1 MIEIRVSGNEQRF
14 IKKCLDNQIN
24 LYDIKY
30 LDDSLL
36 VVVNE
41 KDLKQI
47 KRINYYSKI
56 TINKA
61 LGKKGI
67 ITSLKKNLYNILL
80 LLIFLTIIYVIS
92 NIIIEVDIK
101 HENKEMINKVNELLQ
116 AKGIKKFTL
125 YKTNKEL
132 NKISDEISHENR
144 DFIDFL
150 SITRSGMKYTV
161 NIEERI
167 VKNLET
173 KKERCHIV
181 AKKSGVITEINAK
194 SGIIT
199 KEKGNLVNKGDILI
213 SGEIILNEEV
223 KGNTCANG
231 DVKANTWYKVSISY
245 PLTETIKNYTKREKV
260 NIKKYN
266 KYFKKRIYNEFDEK
280 EIFHIGNLYFV
291 RQYEYKSEQ
300 INITKEDATKKA
312 MEEAEKKLREKL
324 GEIEIIDKKVLNS
337 STNNSKIELEIFMSV
352 NESIGEVQE
361 YEGRDKIDTNE
372 SLQHTN

>member
-67 ITSLKKNLYNILL
+67 IISLKKNLYNILL